1 MPATATITNI
11 SCYQFAELSG
21 LKDMRAKLLEQ
32 CKKLGL
38 KGTILLSTEGINMFV
53 AGVRENVDAL
63 VDELRAVPGLAGLKP
78 KYSESAEQPFR
89 RMLVRIKQEIIAFG
103 VEGIEPAKYTS
114 PRLEPKVLKQWLDEG
129 RPVILYDT
137 RNDYEVKLG
146 TFKGAVIAGV
156 DSFRQFPEAVRK
168 LPAEMKKAEIVSF
181 CTGGIRCE
189 KAAPFME
196 REGFEHVW
204 QLEGGILKY
213 FEECGNAHYD
223 GECFV
228 FDQRV
233 GVDPG
238 LHETASS
245 QCFACQTPLTA
256 EEQADP
262 RYVEHVS
269 CPYCFKTSEEQQR
282 ENLAQRHVAIRQ
294 AVTPLPGSVPYD
306 QTRPLNVPEACD
318 HATILDCLCH
328 VMPHIPRE
336 QWLAVCE
343 EGRIVTDDQVIVQAH
358 QIVRAGERYL
368 HLKPAQREPDVNAD
382 IRVMFEDEAIIVLN
396 KPAPLP
402 VHVGGRF
409 NRNTLQFILNTVWH
423 PLKPR
428 SVHRLDANTTGVTLL
443 CKTRHFA
450 SFVQPQFERGDVE
463 KLYLARVK
471 GHPPQDAFTCDA
483 PISGEAG
490 KLGGRNVDAEGQE
503 ARTEFRVL
511 RRDADGTALLEAR
524 PLTGRTNQIRIHLW
538 HLGFPIVGDAA
549 YLADGEVGETQTLA
563 VGDPPL
569 CLHALRI
576 TFTHPL
582 TKERVTFEAEPPEW
596 AKSH

>member
-1 MPATATITNI
+1 MPAATITNI

-21 LKDMRAKLLEQ
+21 LKEMRAQLLEH
-32 CKKLGL
+32 CKGWGL
-38 KGTILLSTEGINMFV
+38 KGTILLSTEGINMFL
-53 AGVRENVDAL
+53 AGAREH
-63 VDELRAVPGLAGLKP
+63 VDELRGIPGLAGLKP

-146 TFKGAVIAGV
+146 TFKGAVVAGV
-156 DSFRQFPEAVRK
+156 DSFREFPDAVRR
-168 LPAEMKKAEIVSF
+168 LPPEMKQAEIVSF

-213 FEECGNAHYD
+213 FEECGSAHYD

-256 EEQADP
+256 EEQADS

-282 ENLAQRHVAIRQ
+282 ENLAQRHAAIRQ

-318 HATILDCLCH
+318 HGTILDCLCH

-336 QWLAVCE
+336 QWLTVCE
-343 EGRIVTDDQVIVQAH
+343 EGRIVTDEREIVPAH

-382 IRVMFEDEAIIVLN
+382 INVLFEDEAIIVLN

-428 SVHRLDANTTGVTLL
+428 SVHRLDANTTGVTVL

-450 SFVQPQFERGDVE
+450 SFVQPQFERGEVE
-463 KLYLARVK
+463 KLYLARVQ
-471 GHPPQDAFTCDA
+471 GHPPQDAFVCDA
-483 PISGEAG
+483 PVSGEAG
-490 KLGGRNVDAEGQE
+490 KLGGRNVDADGLE
-503 ARTEFRVL
+503 AITKFRVL

-538 HLGFPIVGDAA
+538 HLGFPISGDAA

-582 TKERVTFEAEPPEW
+582 TKERVTFEAEAPEW
-596 AKSH
+596 AK

>member
-21 LKDMRAKLLEQ
+21 LKDMRARLLER
-32 CKKLGL
+32 CKGLGL

-63 VDELRAVPGLAGLKP
+63 VDELRAIPGLEGLKP
-78 KYSESAEQPFR
+78 KYSESTEQPFR
-89 RMLVRIKQEIIAFG
+89 RMLVRIKKEIIAFG

-146 TFKGAVIAGV
+146 TFKGAVVAGV
-156 DSFRQFPEAVRK
+156 DSFREFPEAVRR
-168 LPAEMKKAEIVSF
+168 LPPEMKKAEIVSF

-213 FEECGNAHYD
+213 FEECGSAHYD

-282 ENLAQRHVAIRQ
+282 ENLAQRQAAILQ
-294 AVTPLPGSVPYD
+294 AVTPLPGSMPYD

-318 HATILDCLCH
+318 HATLLDCLCH

-343 EGRIVTDDQVIVQAH
+343 EGRIVTDQRVMVPAH

-382 IRVMFEDEAIIVLN
+382 IRVLFEDEAIIVLN

-428 SVHRLDANTTGVTLL
+428 SAHRLDANTTGVTVL

-450 SFVQPQFERGDVE
+450 SFVQPQFERGEVE
-463 KLYLARVK
+463 KLYLARVR

-490 KLGGRNVDAEGQE
+490 KLGGRSVDAEGQE
-503 ARTEFRVL
+503 AKTEFRVL

-538 HLGFPIVGDAA
+538 HLGFPILGDAA

-596 AKSH
+596 AK